1 VPAPP
6 APTGLPSLATVF
18 GASFMK
24 WALLAGLIVT
34 GVCGYVGVYVVL
46 KRIVFVGV
54 ALAEVSSA
62 GVALALLTGV
72 NPFLGAVVLMFAGI
86 GLFSVRWAPRKVSQ
100 EAFIGI
106 GWAVASA
113 LGVLLI
119 AKSAQGE
126 AHMHDLLFGN
136 ILTVDGA
143 TVLLTAAGL
152 AVVLVLHALFAKEFQ
167 FVSFDADTAAAMGY
181 RARMWDLLLYATIGL
196 SIAFSIHTVGVLLAF
211 SALVLPPVTALLL
224 TRRMKSAF
232 SVSVLLGLVPVPIG
246 LYLSFVG
253 DLPSSATIVAVMFV
267 VLLLGGLASR
277 MHAAR

>member
-1 VPAPP
+1 MAIISFRRRSPP
-6 APTGLPSLATVF
+6 PVSVWLKSIGGDPKSRRTWSVCSPLF
-18 GASFMK
+18 RE
-24 WALLAGLIVT
+24 AL
-34 GVCGYVGVYVVL
+34 
-46 KRIVFVGV
+46 RPV
-54 ALAEVSSA
+54 AQ
-62 GVALALLTGV
+62 
-72 NPFLGAVVLMFAGI
+72 
-86 GLFSVRWAPRKVSQ
+86 RWTAR
-100 EAFIGI
+100 
-106 GWAVASA
+106 
-113 LGVLLI
+113 
-119 AKSAQGE
+119 
-126 AHMHDLLFGN
+126 
-136 ILTVDGA
+136 LTVDGP
-143 TVLLTAAGL
+143 TVLLTAVGL

-267 VLLLGGLASR
+267 VLLLGGLVSR
-277 MHAAR
+277 VHAAR